1 MAGPLVY
8 EMEIYDSSMR
18 VQYNFVLVLPWIL
31 LLKGFH
37 SAVNHEVTTTRLFG
51 TAAFQTINFV
61 KVSRSWRSSRVFK
74 IWFSSYVAE
83 DIGELFPWILSMD
96 LWNSSRWLG
105 C

>member
-74 IWFSSYVAE
+74 IWFFRVMLRKISGNYFH
-83 DIGELFPWILSMD
+83 GFYRWIFGI
-96 LWNSSRWLG
+96 RRG
-105 C
+105 G